1 MIRVELS
8 RAADADLAEI
18 LGYGAEAFGEKAAET
33 YVAGF
38 EATFALIAAHPFA
51 GAIHDEVRP
60 PIRSLPHGSH
70 RIFYDVLED
79 RAVVQRILHKAMDVQ
94 RHF

>member
-1 MIRVELS
+1 MIPVELS
-8 RAADADLAEI
+8 RAADADLVRI
-18 LGYGAEAFGEKAAET
+18 LEYGVGAFGEEAADA

-60 PIRSLPHGSH
+60 PIHSLPHGSH
-70 RIFYDVLED
+70 RVFYDLVEG
-79 RAVVQRILHKAMDVQ
+79 RAVVQRILHKAMDVK
-94 RHF
+94 RHV